1 MISKASIK
9 DQCCRDYFY
18 GKDLRIE
25 HALTH
30 FEGGDETVLRQ
41 VRETLQLPNNR
52 SNRARLCL
60 LAMILNIR
68 TEKSIDHLRNDI
80 GEIMTETARRMIK
93 LNRMELPLG
102 VAIDDIR
109 LTDVDNLAAKAA
121 IQAAVD
127 NLCLV
132 SDLDTKLLLAP
143 NNHEFITSDH
153 PSVMTNQRFQGRTE
167 YPLSGIAMKGI
178 QIVLP
183 VSPAAC
189 LFIYDPCCYRVGF
202 RRKDTFLIERRED
215 IEALNALQ
223 VLSANHVVY
232 FRGDRLT
239 NHVAALRGKFFRQR
253 RNPSSVQKFSN
264 QRGGQLFMLIKD
276 DARIPVSWSFCKIRN
291 HAPTSFG
298 PRDSKIVGLYGMW
311 GDEQARQKAR
321 ISFSNWLRE
330 KFPELHQKLIRP

>member
-1 MISKASIK
+1 MISRASIR

-18 GKDLRIE
+18 GKDRGIE
-25 HALTH
+25 HALAD

-68 TEKSIDHLRNDI
+68 TEKSIDHLRNDL

-93 LNRMELPLG
+93 LNRMELPPG
-102 VAIDDIR
+102 VTIDDIR

-121 IQAAVD
+121 IQATVD
-127 NLCLV
+127 HLCV
-132 SDLDTKLLLAP
+132 ASDLDMKLLLAP
-143 NNHEFITSDH
+143 NNREFITSDH

-202 RRKDTFLIERRED
+202 RRKETFLIQREED
-215 IEALNALQ
+215 VEALNALQ
-223 VLSANHVVY
+223 VLSANAVVY

-239 NHVAALRGKFFRQR
+239 NHVAAVRGRFFRLR
-253 RNPSSVQKFSN
+253 RNPQSVQKFSN
-264 QRGGQLFMLIKD
+264 QRGGTLHMLIKD
-276 DARIPVSWSFCKIRN
+276 DVRIPMSWSFCKIRN

-298 PRDSKIVGLYGMW
+298 PRDSEIVKLYHMW

-321 ISFSNWLRE
+321 ISFTDWVRE
-330 KFPELHQKLIRP
+330 KFPELHQNLIRP